1 MNPQDPANLRREYT
15 AGELLESNVAAD
27 PIKQFDR
34 WFAHVL
40 AANVPEPTA
49 MTLATADTAGRPSAR
64 IVLLKGFDAHGFV
77 FYTSY
82 ISRKGRELAAN
93 PRACLVFFWEPLERQ
108 VRIEG
113 SVEHVSRA
121 ETDAYFHSRPVA
133 SQVGAWVSKQSE
145 PLPSRRTLELRA
157 AELFVQYAGG
167 EIPTP
172 DFWGGYRVIP
182 DRMEF
187 WQGRRSRLHDR
198 LEYTREGNGWKV
210 QRLWP

>member
-1 MNPQDPANLRREYT
+1 MEPIDPANLRREYT
-15 AGELLESNVAAD
+15 SGELLESKASPDAIV
-27 PIKQFDR
+27 QFDR
-34 WFAHVL
+34 WFADAL
-40 AANVPEPTA
+40 AANVPEPNA
-49 MTLATADTAGRPSAR
+49 MTLATADAAGRPSAR
-64 IVLLKGFDAHGFV
+64 IVLLKGFDARGFV

-113 SVEHVSRA
+113 VVEHVSRA
-121 ETDAYFHSRPVA
+121 ETDAYFRSRPVT
-133 SQVGAWVSKQSE
+133 SQVGAWVSQQSE
-145 PLPSRRTLELRA
+145 PLTSRRELELSA

-182 DRMEF
+182 DRIEF
-187 WQGRRSRLHDR
+187 WQGRRSRMHDR
-198 LEYTREGNGWKV
+198 LEYTRQGNAWKI